1 MSLTWRGTVSVK
13 DANGKT
19 VQINTTP
26 RTGMSR
32 QLIEIGATYGV
43 KKYAGS
49 GRDAPHWSNNGR

>member
-1 MSLTWRGTVSVK
+1 VAWNCVGE